1 MDRFDMN
8 KAWGEVKK
16 AYKFQ
21 TIVVLIL
28 VVTMFILV
36 IPRVMPPAKR
46 GNNEV
51 SENKQVDKVDKRDN
65 KADKMK
71 RIVIRMMLA
80 GFDSHEISK
89 LSGEYQFENSLLR
102 STLDSMSDKQIAEFY
117 NINIYELNSLRRW
130 AEERKLCK
138 VKLLEE
144 KINAE
149 KK

>member
-46 GNNEV
+46 GNNEI
-51 SENKQVDKVDKRDN
+51 SENQQVKKINKKDKV
-65 KADKMK
+65 DKMK

-80 GFDSHEISK
+80 GFDSHEISN

-102 STLDSMSDKQIAEFY
+102 STLDSMSDKQIVEFY
-117 NINIYELNSLRRW
+117 NISIYELNNLRRW

>member
-1 MDRFDMN
+1 MDKFDTN

-28 VVTMFILV
+28 VVIMFIFMIPMV
-36 IPRVMPPAKR
+36 IPPVRS
-46 GNNEV
+46 NNEV

-102 STLDSMSDKQIAEFY
+102 STLDSMSDKQIVEFY
-117 NINIYELNSLRRW
+117 NISIYELNSLRRW